1 MSMFKFF
8 ISMFACSS
16 ICINIYS
23 QQTLAEKLGYP
34 KDTKLLIL
42 HADDAGLSH
51 SQDSATITA
60 FEKGAVNSSSIMVPC
75 PWFPE
80 IAAYAKQHPEF
91 DWGIHTTF
99 TSEWKNYKWDG
110 VLPSDKIASLVDKNG
125 YMYTSVEDFAKNAKP
140 EDVEKEIRAE
150 IEKTASFGIKIT
162 HLDNQMGSI
171 LASPEMIAVYQKI
184 IKEYHL
190 PVLLPINM
198 IRMMAPQM
206 MKYVDTTNVGIVN
219 NFSSA
224 YPAIP
229 AEKWKQFY
237 DQVVQNL
244 KPGLNEIIFH
254 LAFDDD
260 EMKAITIDHPDYG
273 AAWRQRDF
281 DYVTSDEFKHLIK
294 QGDIQLITWGDIKK
308 VIYQQ

>member
-1 MSMFKFF
+1 
-8 ISMFACSS
+8 
-16 ICINIYS
+16 
-23 QQTLAEKLGYP
+23 
-34 KDTKLLIL
+34 
-42 HADDAGLSH
+42 
-51 SQDSATITA
+51 
-60 FEKGAVNSSSIMVPC
+60 
-75 PWFPE
+75 
-80 IAAYAKQHPEF
+80 
-91 DWGIHTTF
+91 
-99 TSEWKNYKWDG
+99 
-110 VLPSDKIASLVDKNG
+110 
-125 YMYTSVEDFAKNAKP
+125 
-140 EDVEKEIRAE
+140 
-150 IEKTASFGIKIT
+150 
-162 HLDNQMGSI
+162 
-171 LASPEMIAVYQKI
+171 
-184 IKEYHL
+184 
-190 PVLLPINM
+190 
-198 IRMMAPQM
+198 MMAPQM

>member
-1 MSMFKFF
+1 
-8 ISMFACSS
+8 MFACTF
-16 ICINIYS
+16 ICTNIYS

-34 KDTKLLIL
+34 KDAKLLIL

-51 SQDSATITA
+51 SEDSAIIVA
-60 FEKGAVNSSSIMVPC
+60 FEKGGVNSSSIMVPC

-110 VLPSDKIASLVDKNG
+110 VLPSDKIPSLVDKNG

-140 EDVEKEIRAE
+140 GDVEKELRAE

-162 HLDNQMGSI
+162 HLDNHMGSI

-184 IKEYHL
+184 GKEYHL
-190 PVLLPINM
+190 PVLLPMNM
-198 IRMMAPQM
+198 IRTMAPQM

-219 NFSSA
+219 NFFSA
-224 YPAIP
+224 YPAIT
-229 AEKWKQFY
+229 ADKWNQFY

-260 EMKAITIDHPDYG
+260 EMKAITVDHPDYG

-281 DYVTSDEFKHLIK
+281 NYVTSNEFKNLIK
-294 QGDIQLITWGDIKK
+294 QNGIHLITWEDIKK
-308 VIYQQ
+308 VMYQQ